1 VKLLRLFLTQG
12 AVLAM
17 CAKVVELKLKFT
29 QWASPLLGEYRFA
42 IVAFKARLESHLDSG
57 LTSQRDP

>member
-1 VKLLRLFLTQG
+1 MFIVQATGNLVVVKLLRLFLTQG

-29 QWASPLLGEYRFA
+29 Q
-42 IVAFKARLESHLDSG
+42 
-57 LTSQRDP
+57 